1 MIRSTEFARWA
12 PSVDVVV
19 YKGSKDVRKNLYL
32 DRMKGGKFNVCII
45 QYEIVMKP
53 EDMRYLKKFDW
64 SYIVVDEGHRLK
76 NKDSRLFIVLMKEY
90 RSRAKLILTGT
101 PLQNNINE
109 LWNLLNFLMPAVF
122 DTDQDFKSW
131 FSKPFA
137 IGEEE
142 GDEDEEE
149 SSNEEQMVLINRLH
163 QVLYTPTPS
172 LLGPGP

>member
-1 MIRSTEFARWA
+1 
-12 PSVDVVV
+12 
-19 YKGSKDVRKNLYL
+19 
-32 DRMKGGKFNVCII
+32 
-45 QYEIVMKP
+45 
-53 EDMRYLKKFDW
+53 MRYLKKFEW

-109 LWNLLNFLMPAVF
+109 LWNLLNFLMPSVF

-137 IGEEE
+137 IG
-142 GDEDEEE
+142 DDDDQEDEEE
-149 SSNEEQMVLINRLH
+149 SSSNEEQMVLINRLH
-163 QVLYTPTPS
+163 QVRLLSAPLFPPS
-172 LLGPGP
+172 PLPFLTISHISHQSQRSEDLMT

>member
-1 MIRSTEFARWA
+1 MKSLYIFLYTSSHALCNAHSIIFATLQRRLSA
-12 PSVDVVV
+12 LVELRLTGNQLSNPPSGVA
-19 YKGSKDVRKNLYL
+19 RLPN
-32 DRMKGGKFNVCII
+32 
-45 QYEIVMKP
+45 
-53 EDMRYLKKFDW
+53 LKKFDW

-137 IGEEE
+137 IGEED
-142 GDEDEEE
+142 GDEEEEE

-163 QVLYTPTPS
+163 QVVCAIHPTP
-172 LLGPGP
+172 